1 MKKILI
7 MNGAGRSN
15 GSTAAMIRAFTE
27 AAQTNGN
34 EIREFKLQQMN
45 IHGCLDC
52 QGCARKPR
60 RSANPCVQQDDME
73 QVYDS
78 FVWADVIVF
87 ATPTYFW
94 DISGVLK
101 TAVDR
106 LYAFPRNWGN
116 EAIRKEYVLLMTSG
130 GSSIDHMMD
139 WAQNFE
145 RWMGWKNLGYAMNDL
160 NAAAK
165 IGASIG

>member
-1 MKKILI
+1 MKRILI
-7 MNGAGRSN
+7 LNGAGKVN
-15 GSTAAMIRAFTE
+15 GNTARMINAFSE
-27 AAQTNGN
+27 AAAANGN
-34 EIREFKLQQMN
+34 EIREFALQKME

-60 RSANPCVQQDDME
+60 ESPIPCVQQDDMTQIYE
-73 QVYDS
+73 A
-78 FVWADVIVF
+78 FLWADVVVF

-101 TAVDR
+101 TAIDR

-116 EAIRKEYVLLMTSG
+116 AATRKDYALLMTSG
-130 GSSIDHMMD
+130 GSTIDHMMD

-160 NAAAK
+160 QAAAE
-165 IGASIG
+165 IGASIQ